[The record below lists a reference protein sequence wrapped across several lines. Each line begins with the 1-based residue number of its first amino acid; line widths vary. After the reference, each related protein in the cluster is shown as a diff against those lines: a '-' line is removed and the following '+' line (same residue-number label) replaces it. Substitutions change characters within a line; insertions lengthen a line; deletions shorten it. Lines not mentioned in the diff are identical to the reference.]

1 MRDIYQALKNYQ
13 GRFGIWGVAGIVVVG
28 ILLMVL
34 PGMWTNKQEYNKLPE
49 STAGIAEKLS
59 TSYNSSLT
67 ALEELLNAEVSEV
80 LSQVAGAGKVAVTV
94 RLEGST
100 KKEYVLNTADDKS
113 TVEERDSDGGI
124 RIVTEESCKKE
135 VAFAQKD
142 GEPLVFK
149 EVSPRI
155 EGVLIVADGA
165 GDGEV
170 KENLGKAVQAMLGV
184 PAHRIIVL
192 PRERR

>member
-13 GRFGIWGVAGIVVVG
+13 GRFGIWGVVGIVAVG

-34 PGMWTNKQEYNKLPE
+34 PGMWTNKQDCQKTPE
-49 STAGIAEKLS
+49 TTAGTAGILS
-59 TSYNSSLT
+59 NPYGTSLT
-67 ALEELLNAEVSEV
+67 ALEEILNVEVSEV
-80 LSQVAGAGKVAVTV
+80 LSQVAGAGKVAVAV

-100 KKEYVLNTADDKS
+100 KKEYVFNTADDKS

-124 RIVTEESCKKE
+124 RIVTEESRKKE

-142 GEPLVFK
+142 GEPLVFM
-149 EVSPRI
+149 EVSPGI